1 MFALIYIAISVYL
14 FYNALRLMSGGF
26 QAAQELSTPVV
37 EKRQVTRTIHPEMA
51 DVKQG
56 DELMVVKF
64 KPQDPMLQSLQN
76 RISNGQQI
84 DDPWDDTDDDGD
96 GDVPTPFHPN
106 NQLQKNNQ
114 KYEKVLNLMI
124 GS

>member
-1 MFALIYIAISVYL
+1 MFALIYIAISIFL
-14 FYNALRLMSGGF
+14 FIQAMRLMSGGF

-37 EKRQVTRTIHPEMA
+37 EKRQVTRAIHPEMA
-51 DVKQG
+51 DVKNG

-64 KPQDPMLQSLQN
+64 KQEPTDPMLQSLHN

-96 GDVPTPFHPN
+96 GDVPA
-106 NQLQKNNQ
+106 LIK
-114 KYEKVLNLMI
+114 
-124 GS
+124 

>member
-26 QAAQELSTPVV
+26 KAAQELSTPVV
-37 EKRQVTRTIHPEMA
+37 EKRQVTRAIHPEMR
-51 DVKQG
+51 DVKEG

-64 KPQDPMLQSLQN
+64 KQEPTDPMLQSLHN

-96 GDVPTPFHPN
+96 GDVPA
-106 NQLQKNNQ
+106 LIK
-114 KYEKVLNLMI
+114 
-124 GS
+124 

>member
-1 MFALIYIAISVYL
+1 MFALIYIAISIYL
-14 FYNALRLMSGGF
+14 FYKALRLMSGGF
-26 QAAQELSTPVV
+26 KAAQEISKPVV
-37 EKRQVTRTIHPEMA
+37 EKRQVTRAIHPEMV

-76 RISNGQQI
+76 RITNGQQI

-96 GDVPTPFHPN
+96 GDVPA
-106 NQLQKNNQ
+106 LLK
-114 KYEKVLNLMI
+114 
-124 GS
+124 